1 VPALAIIVAGAGSL
15 IVMIT
20 IPALIFVTTMRSREP
35 LMLPTVV
42 ALLLWVGVS
51 VALACVWF
59 IVAVAA
65 HGMDDPLTYS
75 WIVANASYPIIGIA
89 IVLIHRRLLR

>member
-1 VPALAIIVAGAGSL
+1 
-15 IVMIT
+15 
-20 IPALIFVTTMRSREP
+20 
-35 LMLPTVV
+35 MLPTVV

-51 VALACVWF
+51 VALAGVWF
-59 IVAVAA
+59 VVAVAA
-65 HGMDDPLTYS
+65 HGMDDPLAYS